1 MVKVLCPGS
10 FDPLTLG
17 HLDVIRRCS
26 KAFDRVIVAVGVNEN
41 KKGFLSYEK
50 RLEYINDAICDL
62 PNVSAVLYTG
72 LTVDFAKEQGIDL
85 IVKGVRN
92 SEDFAYE
99 NEMTVV
105 NRDIS
110 LKKYGSEIE
119 TLYMY
124 SAPEYIHTS
133 STLVRELVSM
143 NLPVEKYVHNEMLL
157 YKLIK

>member
-17 HLDVIRRCS
+17 HLDIIRRCS
-26 KAFDRVIVAVGVNEN
+26 AAFDQVIVAVGVNES

-50 RLEYINDAICDL
+50 RLEYIKDAVRDL
-62 PNVSAVLYTG
+62 SNVTAVIYEG
-72 LTVDFAKEQGIDL
+72 LTVDFAFETGADI

-92 SEDFAYE
+92 FEDFAYE

-105 NRDIS
+105 NLDIARH
-110 LKKYGSEIE
+110 KYGRELE

-124 SAPEYIHTS
+124 SSPVHMHTS
-133 STLVRELVSM
+133 SSLVRKLACS
-143 NLPVEKYVHNEMLL
+143 NLPVEKYVHNAQLL
-157 YKLIK
+157 YELMK